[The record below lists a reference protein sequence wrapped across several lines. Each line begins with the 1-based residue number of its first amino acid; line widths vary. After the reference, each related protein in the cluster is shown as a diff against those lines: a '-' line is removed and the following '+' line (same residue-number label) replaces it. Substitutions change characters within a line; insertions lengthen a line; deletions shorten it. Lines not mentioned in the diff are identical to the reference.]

1 MRLGSYP
8 CIRAGLTN
16 TDYQID
22 LKEEFNKMLKLIEE
36 DNR

>member
-1 MRLGSYP
+1 MKLGAYS

-22 LKEEFNKMLKLIEE
+22 IKEEFNKMLKLIEDE
-36 DNR
+36 NS